1 MNQETQSTVLSFV
14 NTIKS
19 LRLGWMGVLQNTSDY
34 LLSDLTIPGTHD
46 TGTWKINK
54 ANSAKCQNL
63 SLKDQLELGIRF
75 IDIRLVPY
83 YNSAKSID
91 DLAIYHSSVPGDVWF
106 SDVVN
111 DCRDFLTT
119 NGKETIIMSIK
130 NEAGVDDLTFNTALD
145 VFLTTE
151 KQTNSNVDL
160 FYTSNAVPKLSDAA
174 GKIVLFRRYTGS
186 TKGIDATIDW
196 PHDDKTSIPTQ
207 NNMMIQD
214 VFRMK
219 FANQGDVKWSS
230 HILPFLI
237 DAISNNLS
245 SWYINFTSTSGGG
258 YPSTFSEE
266 INPLFQTW
274 LETKVDE
281 LKTTNNR
288 IRLGTIIMDFPTSR
302 MIDALISMN
311 INHSSNRV
319 HQNLK
324 YKLKL
329 SNNTAYIGNCYQ
341 PGSAGTT
348 WSYAQKYTDQT
359 FQKVVPHAL
368 VKIDGV
374 NSSFIHFG
382 DTVRILSTEFTNDS
396 YIYLENYGC
405 KSEGINL
412 FYDDVNG
419 DYQNDPR
426 TVEWIIEPSLDSTKN
441 IGDFVEIGDSI
452 RFHSLFKRDEKD
464 CYLVA
469 ATDSY
474 LGVQPLN
481 HTNIVEGGYDWS
493 LE

>member
-1 MNQETQSTVLSFV
+1 MNQEIQATVLSSV

-46 TGTWKINK
+46 TGTWKIN
-54 ANSAKCQNL
+54 AGNSAKCQDL
-63 SLKDQLELGIRF
+63 SLKDQLDLGIRF

-83 YNSAKSID
+83 HNSDKNIG
-91 DLAIYHSSVPGDVWF
+91 DLAIYHSHEPGNVWF
-106 SDVVN
+106 SDVV
-111 DCRDFLTT
+111 DVCRDFLTA
-119 NGKETIIMSIK
+119 NGTETIIMSIK
-130 NEAGVDDLTFNTALD
+130 NENEVNDLTFNTALD
-145 VFLTTE
+145 VFLTGE
-151 KQTNSNVDL
+151 KQTNSTVDL

-186 TKGIDATIDW
+186 TKGIDAVTDW
-196 PHDDKTSIPTQ
+196 PHDEKTSVPTQ

-219 FANQGDVKWSS
+219 YANQGDVKWSD
-230 HILPFLI
+230 HILPFLT
-237 DAISNNLS
+237 DAISNNLL

-258 YPSTFSEE
+258 YPSTFSKE

-274 LETKVDE
+274 LETKMDE
-281 LKTTNNR
+281 LKTSNNR

-311 INHSSNRV
+311 INHSSGMV

-324 YKLKL
+324 YKFKL
-329 SNNTAYIGNCYQ
+329 SNNTAYIGKCYQ
-341 PGSAGTT
+341 PGDAGTT

-359 FQKVVPHAL
+359 FQKVVSHTL

-374 NSSFIHFG
+374 DSSFIHFG

-412 FYDDVNG
+412 FYDNIEG

-426 TVEWIIEPSLDSTKN
+426 TVEWIIEPGLNSTKHT
-441 IGDFVEIGDSI
+441 GDFVEIGDPI
-452 RFHSLFKRDEKD
+452 RFHSLFKRDAKE
-464 CYLVA
+464 CYLAA

-481 HTNIVEGGYDWS
+481 HADIVEGGYDWS